1 MSIATY
7 LLLLSSAALPFA
19 AAFPRSVEAADR
31 YRVSGPVNHENL
43 SIYFVHGAS
52 APGPVPRTLREAM
65 ADGSV
70 EVHETGTVSELL
82 VENRGAQEVFIQA
95 GDIVKG
101 GKQDRVLTVSLVLP
115 AKSGKV
121 PIGAFCVE
129 QGRWSARGKES
140 AAKFASAEAS
150 VPSRDA
156 KMAMCA
162 PAQPSAPGGSTP
174 VQSLAGGRI
183 DQQRIRPAAE
193 GANRQQRV
201 WESVA
206 AAQSKL
212 SASLAAPVAAALS
225 TSSLQLSLENENL
238 LEARS
243 AYVKALA
250 AAGEKDE
257 DIVGYVFAV
266 NGKLNSADVYPSNG
280 LFRKMWPKLLDASA
294 TEAIG
299 EKDGARQAAPGTD
312 RVLAFLAVADKAK
325 ATVSDVTV
333 DVSRAEHDVE
343 TALYLETRRKS
354 GGFVHR
360 AYVAK

>member
-1 MSIATY
+1 
-7 LLLLSSAALPFA
+7 
-19 AAFPRSVEAADR
+19 
-31 YRVSGPVNHENL
+31 
-43 SIYFVHGAS
+43 
-52 APGPVPRTLREAM
+52 M

-101 GKQDRVLTVSLVLP
+101 GRQDRVLTVSVVLP
-115 AKSGKV
+115 PKSGKV
-121 PIGAFCVE
+121 PVGAFCVE

-156 KMAMCA
+156 KMAMYA
-162 PAQPSAPGGSTP
+162 PAARSVAGSAAAAEPVVEPRAGRPSGAN
-174 VQSLAGGRI
+174 RI

-193 GANRQQRV
+193 GVNRQQKV
-201 WESVA
+201 WDSVA

-225 TSSLQLSLENENL
+225 TSSLQLSLENEKL

-243 AYVKALA
+243 GYVKALSA
-250 AAGEKDE
+250 AAEQDG
-257 DIVGYVFAV
+257 DIVGYAFAV

-299 EKDGARQAAPGTD
+299 EKDGARQPAPGTD
-312 RVLAFLAVADKAK
+312 DVLAFLAAADKAK
-325 ATVSDVTV
+325 ATVSDVTAEL
-333 DVSRAEHDVE
+333 SRAEHEAD

-360 AYVAK
+360 AYLAK